1 MFEPSPGTLL
11 SQGADVLM
19 AGGAS
24 IVLFVLL
31 KIFVAKTADSHSWGA
46 ALYYAS
52 FLVNYPH
59 FAASYQL
66 LYRDAGTHFFS
77 FRSRPWFAL
86 RLWWAGLGVPLL
98 LLSYFVFA
106 LSQDSIVLLGYIVN
120 AMYFFVGWHYVKQ
133 IFGCV
138 IVLSAARG
146 ITYAA
151 WERWAIL
158 VPLYSLWLLQYV
170 AANSTGVTKMF
181 IDIPY
186 SSLHLPMFVIS
197 AFALVLIVSTL
208 AMFAMFGW
216 RFQQKRPLPPLSA
229 TVAILSIYVWF
240 MPVYSNPYFTMIIPF
255 FHSLQYLLFVLV
267 YKRNES
273 LLAVPETTST
283 PTKRTSRRRLTL
295 VGSILFLVLPVLL
308 IAGSV
313 TGGFTNRLE
322 DAMVATYGMLMVVSS
337 SLWLTTVCIAAATAI
352 VVLAL
357 QLVSHKSAL
366 WYFLSFIAQML
377 LLGALLFSVVPT
389 ILDILARNSLLPQAM
404 IYNAKTFGA
413 SFYLFAFMIF
423 VNIHHYFVDNVLW
436 RRDNPNIRQYLFH

>member
-1 MFEPSPGTLL
+1 
-11 SQGADVLM
+11 M

-24 IVLFVLL
+24 IILFILL
-31 KIFVAKTADSHSWGA
+31 KIFVSKTADRYSWDA

-66 LYRDAGTHFFS
+66 LYLDAGKDFFS
-77 FRSRPWFAL
+77 LRTRPWFAL
-86 RLWWAGLGVPLL
+86 RLWWAGLIVPLL

-106 LSQDSIVLLGYIVN
+106 LSQDSIVLMGYMVN
-120 AMYFFVGWHYVKQ
+120 AMSFFVGWHYVKQ

-138 IVLSAARG
+138 IVLSAARK
-146 ITYAA
+146 ISYAT
-151 WERWAIL
+151 WERWIIL
-158 VPLYSLWLLQYV
+158 LPLYSLWLLQYV
-170 AANSTGVTKMF
+170 SANVTSTTSVF

-186 SSLHLPMFVIS
+186 SRLHLPMFVVS
-197 AFALVLIVSTL
+197 VTGFVFIVSTL

-216 RFQQKRPLPPLSA
+216 RFQQRRALPPLSA

-240 MPVYSNPYFTMIIPF
+240 MPVYSNPYFTLIVPF

-273 LLAVPETTST
+273 LLAVPEKTST
-283 PTKRTSRRRLTL
+283 PAKRTARRRLTL

-313 TGGFTNRLE
+313 TGGFTNRFE
-322 DAMVATYGMLMVVSS
+322 DVMVATYGMLMMVSS
-337 SLWLTTVCIAAATAI
+337 SLWLTTVCITVATAMT
-352 VVLAL
+352 VLAL
-357 QLVSHKSAL
+357 KLVSHKSAL